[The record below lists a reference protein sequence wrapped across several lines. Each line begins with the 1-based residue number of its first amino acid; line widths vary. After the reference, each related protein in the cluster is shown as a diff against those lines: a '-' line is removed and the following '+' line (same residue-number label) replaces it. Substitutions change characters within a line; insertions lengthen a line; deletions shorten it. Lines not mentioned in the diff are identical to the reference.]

1 MAYKVTWTDSA
12 RNDYDNIIN
21 YLIDNWGKKSAV
33 RFKKKVSKQLR
44 IIRRMPKLHRKTE
57 ARETTQ

>member
-33 RFKKKVSKQLR
+33 SFKKKVSKQLR
-44 IIRRMPKLHRKTE
+44 IIRRMIRFYK
-57 ARETTQ
+57 